1 MKGLKDCVCDG
12 FKYIEK
18 RERSRKKI
26 FIGEKFFGKISFG
39 YPDILI
45 MSPFLKV
52 EEISVEV

>member
-1 MKGLKDCVCDG
+1 MCVMVLNILK
-12 FKYIEK
+12 K

-45 MSPFLKV
+45 MSPFKWKK
-52 EEISVEV
+52 SV

>member
-45 MSPFLKV
+45 MSPIKWKK
-52 EEISVEV
+52 SV

>member
-26 FIGEKFFGKISFG
+26 FFGKISFG

-45 MSPFLKV
+45 MSPFKWKK
-52 EEISVEV
+52 SV

>member
-18 RERSRKKI
+18 RERSKQKI
-26 FIGEKFFGKISFG
+26 FIGEIFCGKISFG

-45 MSPFLKV
+45 MSPFKWK
-52 EEISVEV
+52 ESV